1 MQSVNI
7 IYVNYCTAILSF
19 LYNVDAR
26 DRIRDD
32 KESIFFAILLML
44 NILCDIVHDVIDKH
58 VYVRL
63 ISLIGQSNSF
73 ENDWLRLLQWRVDM
87 DTLNSIL
94 INVLGTADMVLFM
107 CHPVVLIIISD
118 LHSSSA
124 ATTTTTITRYYYY
137 CRTMLCKHSLCLHA
151 SVHHV
156 SEFCW
161 NKYILF
167 YIHLMIVCVTGF
179 RWKYFSFLMCF
190 TCFCNCRDQV
200 LSTLPKLSDQTA
212 LINFWTWCP

>member
-7 IYVNYCTAILSF
+7 IYVNYCTTILSF

-73 ENDWLRLLQWRVDM
+73 ENDWLRLLQ
-87 DTLNSIL
+87 
-94 INVLGTADMVLFM
+94 
-107 CHPVVLIIISD
+107 
-118 LHSSSA
+118 
-124 ATTTTTITRYYYY
+124 
-137 CRTMLCKHSLCLHA
+137 
-151 SVHHV
+151 
-156 SEFCW
+156 
-161 NKYILF
+161 
-167 YIHLMIVCVTGF
+167 
-179 RWKYFSFLMCF
+179 
-190 TCFCNCRDQV
+190 
-200 LSTLPKLSDQTA
+200 
-212 LINFWTWCP
+212 